1 MLSHYGSNNRGYEQI
16 LGTHGLGLMNENGEL
31 FADVCADNDM
41 VIGGSL
47 FPHKD
52 LHKTTWVSHEQK
64 TENQK
69 DHICMNRKFRRSL
82 PDVAYIF

>member
-1 MLSHYGSNNRGYEQI
+1 MLSQYGSNNRGYEQI
-16 LGTHGLGLMNENGEL
+16 MGTHGLGVMNENEEI
-31 FADVCADNDM
+31 FADFCVDNDM

-52 LHKTTWVSHEQK
+52 VHQATWVSHEQM

-69 DHICMNRKFRRSL
+69 EHICMNQKFRRSL
-82 PDVAYIF
+82 LDIICQK